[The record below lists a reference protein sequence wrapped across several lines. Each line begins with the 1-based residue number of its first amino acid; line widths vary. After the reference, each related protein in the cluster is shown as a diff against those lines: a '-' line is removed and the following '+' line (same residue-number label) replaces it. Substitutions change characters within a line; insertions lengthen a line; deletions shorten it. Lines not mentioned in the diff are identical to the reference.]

1 MQTKIYTIKN
11 KSEYE
16 TDFITNLLEAER
28 IPYKLKPIKC
38 YRNFFESPIIVGY
51 DIELHTDFQHYE
63 YFTRILYDELGK
75 NGLNLTTSK
84 TTTTITIIPLANICV
99 QEYKPYKTVLKR
111 IVDWFKNAKN
121 R

>member
-11 KSEYE
+11 KSEHE

-28 IPYKLKPIKC
+28 IPYKLKPIKYC
-38 YRNFFESPIIVGY
+38 RSFFESPIIVGY

-75 NGLNLTTSK
+75 NRLPK
-84 TTTTITIIPLANICV
+84 TTVTIIPLANICV
-99 QEYKPYKTVLKR
+99 YEHKPYKTVLKR